1 MRIVVIGAN
10 GATGRAA
17 VFDGLA
23 RGHEMVAFVRDSAR
37 VTLTDPLLTV
47 VQGDVFGPVSVVPA
61 LAGADAVISAIGRS
75 REKGGSRER
84 DKAPFY
90 APAMRVILDAM
101 ATQASGGSP

>member
-47 VQGDVFGPVSVVPA
+47 VQGDVFGPVSVRGPRPDHA
-61 LAGADAVISAIGRS
+61 PPQPPRSSYWRQACGR
-75 REKGGSRER
+75 
-84 DKAPFY
+84 
-90 APAMRVILDAM
+90 
-101 ATQASGGSP
+101 